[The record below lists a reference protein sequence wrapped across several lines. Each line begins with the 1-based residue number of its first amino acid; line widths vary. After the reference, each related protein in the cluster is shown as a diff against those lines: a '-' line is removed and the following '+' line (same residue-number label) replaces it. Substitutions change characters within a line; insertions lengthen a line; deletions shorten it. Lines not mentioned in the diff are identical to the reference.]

1 MFVEF
6 ERECRLMP
14 EISGTVFVVDD
25 DAAVRGALKFALE
38 LEGLKVRLF
47 DGPAAL
53 LAEGSFPSD
62 GCLVIDYRMPNMDG
76 LELISQLRA
85 LKVGLPIILITGRAS
100 GDLRRR
106 AVKLGVHRVLE
117 KPLSDGALVEGLQSI
132 FSPPA

>member
-1 MFVEF
+1 
-6 ERECRLMP
+6 
-14 EISGTVFVVDD
+14 
-25 DAAVRGALKFALE
+25 
-38 LEGLKVRLF
+38 
-47 DGPAAL
+47 
-53 LAEGSFPSD
+53 
-62 GCLVIDYRMPNMDG
+62 MDG

-106 AVKLGVHRVLE
+106 AVKLGVHRILE